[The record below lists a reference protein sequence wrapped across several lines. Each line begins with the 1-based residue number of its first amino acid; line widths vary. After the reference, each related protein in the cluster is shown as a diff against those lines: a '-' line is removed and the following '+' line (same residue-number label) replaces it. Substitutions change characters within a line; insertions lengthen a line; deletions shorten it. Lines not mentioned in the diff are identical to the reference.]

1 MPEIKIK
8 QALFIKTKNI
18 GDSIIL
24 TSAISALP
32 KSYRYVDI
40 VCLPESE
47 AIFNMHPRVRHVF
60 VIPRHMKGVKKV
72 SAYLKFF
79 KQISANSYDLLAHF
93 SNDWRGALVQR
104 LFPAKLSV
112 GRKTHRRGQFWHQSF
127 DVLTECL
134 DDVRPIAEQDVDLLR
149 ATNLFKS
156 QKAPPYLVKPSL
168 KQKSKVGNWLIK
180 QSVVRNKKL
189 VVIHAPSRWKFKEL
203 PIATWAYV
211 IDQLKKNKH
220 EVILC
225 GSKDDFL
232 SNQAIAASC
241 TMKPIITKNF
251 SLEETAALYSMAH
264 LVLTIDSMSTH
275 LASATQTPVI
285 SIFGPSNE
293 KNWGPWGVKYRVIAL
308 TTRDSPT
315 FSCRPCGQDGCEG
328 TKVSQCLVQM
338 QPAMIVKEAFN
349 MLRHIKH

>member
-180 QSVVRNKKL
+180 QSVVR
-189 VVIHAPSRWKFKEL
+189 
-203 PIATWAYV
+203 

-349 MLRHIKH
+349 MLRHI